1 MRAALDKSLSE
12 GLDRL
17 RTEANDALAG
27 SIFAAAFGEQLRVL
41 QKLAISMELELA
53 MHRDT
58 EAGRELRTRIEQT
71 ATDTLANILPSEGTV
86 IRPDF
91 GRKS

>member
-1 MRAALDKSLSE
+1 MRKALDKSLSE

-17 RTEANDALAG
+17 RKDANDALVD
-27 SIFAAAFGEQLRVL
+27 SIFAAAFDEQLRVL
-41 QKLAISMELELA
+41 QKMAINMEHELSIL
-53 MHRDT
+53 RQT

-71 ATDTLANILPSEGTV
+71 ATDTLANMLPSEGTV